1 MRIVNFK
8 GAKYKWNN
16 EESFCLYFSAAAVA
30 RLAFS
35 SGSRHTDSLPITLV
49 PSSRSTSM
57 ADQLSTDQISEFK
70 EAFSQFNKDGDGII
84 TFLLFFVSLCCSLL
98 PFSLSFYFLLFILL
112 LPWMDLSLLFL
123 IHASVHLWL
132 DLLHDFFDRIF
143 LFEISEPWCRSEETL
158 LNHTKILCVYSVTK
172 NVIVSL
178 PIV

>member
-1 MRIVNFK
+1 MVGGWESGLCMNWI
-8 GAKYKWNN
+8 GHGSIHAYAHHHHYKYNN
-16 EESFCLYFSAAAVA
+16 INNSHFFVPAFLAPSFVLKHAA
-30 RLAFS
+30 
-35 SGSRHTDSLPITLV
+35 
-49 PSSRSTSM
+49 M
-57 ADQLSTDQISEFK
+57 AEQLSSDQISEFK